1 MTVRLREI
9 NSPVAPLPGKE
20 KRLKN
25 SILRWTFCLLFA
37 VLGGTIPGSTGGKKT
52 QPVNRKL
59 SGPVKEFRIVG
70 VDGGIRPD
78 TILARRGDRLL
89 ITFES
94 RDGDYEIRIKDFG
107 IKKNLQKGE
116 KFTLELVPTRTGI
129 FPFRFGKDRGF
140 RRRGLN
146 GKIVVR

>member
-1 MTVRLREI
+1 MKT
-9 NSPVAPLPGKE
+9 
-20 KRLKN
+20 
-25 SILRWTFCLLFA
+25 SIFRWTFYLLFA

-70 VDGGIRPD
+70 VDGEIRPN

-94 RDGDYEIRIKDFG
+94 RDGDYEIRIRDGDYEIRIKDFG

-116 KFTLELVPTRTGI
+116 TFTLELVPTRTGI
-129 FPFRFGKDRGF
+129 FPFRFGKNRGF
-140 RRRGLN
+140 GRRELN

>member
-1 MTVRLREI
+1 MKT
-9 NSPVAPLPGKE
+9 
-20 KRLKN
+20 
-25 SILRWTFCLLFA
+25 SIFRWTFCLLFA

-59 SGPVKEFRIVG
+59 SGPVKEYRIVG
-70 VDGGIRPD
+70 VHGEIRPD

-94 RDGDYEIRIKDFG
+94 RERNYEIRIKDFG

-116 KFTLELVPTRTGI
+116 TFTLELVPTRTGI
-129 FPFRFGKDRGF
+129 FPFRFGKERGF
-140 RRRGLN
+140 FGRGLN